1 MPGDSGSGR
10 CPANARD
17 RQSNPISLRFV
28 RRDCRVRKET
38 EIVKQFVK
46 QWWTTR
52 CGRFMRLFAKAD
64 EGSGT
69 VSGIALIAAT
79 AVMLGVVAATGNLLI
94 CLHRAQHVAD
104 LAAVAS
110 ATALHEG
117 SAVPCE
123 WLRERRA
130 VMAPSCNPAK
140 SSEKMHE
147 SQSQWVRT
155 CRLRLR

>member
-1 MPGDSGSGR
+1 M
-10 CPANARD
+10 
-17 RQSNPISLRFV
+17 
-28 RRDCRVRKET
+28 
-38 EIVKQFVK
+38 KQFVK

-69 VSGIALIAAT
+69 VSGITLIAAT
-79 AVMLGVVAATGNLLI
+79 AVMLGVVAAAGRNMLPI
-94 CLHRAQHVAD
+94 WPQ
-104 LAAVAS
+104 
-110 ATALHEG
+110 
-117 SAVPCE
+117 
-123 WLRERRA
+123 WLRRRRCMKGRQCRVRWLHERRA

-140 SSEKMHE
+140 SSAKMHE

>member
-1 MPGDSGSGR
+1 M
-10 CPANARD
+10 
-17 RQSNPISLRFV
+17 
-28 RRDCRVRKET
+28 
-38 EIVKQFVK
+38 KQFVK

-69 VSGIALIAAT
+69 VSGITLIAAT
-79 AVMLGVVAATGNLLI
+79 AVMLGVVAAAGNLLI

-110 ATALHEG
+110 APALHEG

-123 WLRERRA
+123 VASRTTRGNGAELRNHRRRCTNHSRSGYERA
-130 VMAPSCNPAK
+130 VCVSGEQILPCRAGRMRVG
-140 SSEKMHE
+140 
-147 SQSQWVRT
+147 VRLA
-155 CRLRLR
+155 RMPVAVMQ

>member
-1 MPGDSGSGR
+1 M
-10 CPANARD
+10 
-17 RQSNPISLRFV
+17 
-28 RRDCRVRKET
+28 
-38 EIVKQFVK
+38 KQFVK

-79 AVMLGVVAATGNLLI
+79 AVMLGVVAAAGNLLI

-123 WLRERRA
+123 VASRTTRGNGAELQSCEIIGEDARITVA
-130 VMAPSCNPAK
+130 VGTKVPFASQVSK
-140 SSEKMHE
+140 SSRAGPVACEKE
-147 SQSQWVRT
+147 CVWPACPWR
-155 CRLRLR
+155 